1 MLAVVCASVLTFGA
15 ASPASPGAVTASGG
29 AGVGLER
36 AYAHN
41 DYLHVR
47 PLLDAVQAGF
57 QGVEADVWLVHGKL
71 LVGHDAQSLTAG
83 RSLESLYL
91 KPLRRIVAANGGAV
105 YRGDRDYFTLVIE
118 IKSAAGPTYLELNRE
133 LRRYRAVGSRRLLTT
148 FGPHGIRDG
157 AVTAIVSGNRPRA
170 LMARQRLRYAF
181 YDGRLS
187 DLGTTNQTL
196 VPLISDAWILNFSW
210 NGVGPMPP
218 EQRKL
223 LRSIVR
229 TAHAHGQRVRFYFTF
244 DGPPAG
250 GIDARAAVWKELLAA
265 HVDFI
270 NTDHLAE
277 LRAFLLRHDHRL
289 ATPFVTWAHA
299 HR

>member
-1 MLAVVCASVLTFGA
+1 MLALAWAAVLNFGA
-15 ASPASPGAVTASGG
+15 SSPASPAGVTASGS
-29 AGVGLER
+29 ARVGLER

-41 DYLHVR
+41 DYLHAR

-57 QGVEADVWLVHGKL
+57 KGVETDVWLAHGKL
-71 LVGHDAQSLTAG
+71 LVGHDLQSLQAG

-91 KPLRRIVAANGGAV
+91 NPLRRIVARNGGSV
-105 YRGDRDYFTLVIE
+105 YRGDRDYFTLVID
-118 IKSAAGPTYLELNRE
+118 IKSAAGPTYRELNRE
-133 LRRYRAVGSRRLLTT
+133 LRRYRAVGGRRLLTT
-148 FGPHGIRDG
+148 FGPHGISDG

-170 LMARQRLRYAF
+170 LMERQKLRYAF

-187 DLGTTNQTL
+187 DLGTTDQTF
-196 VPLISDAWILNFSW
+196 VPLISDVWILSFSW
-210 NGVGPMPP
+210 NGVGPMPV

-270 NTDHLAE
+270 NTDHLPE

-289 ATPFVTWAHA
+289 SVPYVTWMHA